1 MLSLPVPAFV
11 ALVLGYLALRAL
23 LARDRP
29 ALALFLAACAAQSL
43 MVALVGGYGF
53 GGFRPILP
61 VGAAAIPPLA
71 WIAFRTALF
80 RPPSWREDW
89 RHLAAPLL
97 TALCGL
103 LAPEALDALVS
114 AIFIGYGAAILLAL
128 RRTPDPPL
136 ARLGAGDLPRIIW
149 SALGWALIAS
159 AVSDLLIALAHASGR
174 AHWAGLVISL
184 FSSSLLLLL
193 GLLSVSP
200 SAAGEAEPPA
210 EAPSAPEA
218 SLQEPD
224 AETLA
229 ADVEILARL
238 DAHMAQE
245 KPHLDPELTLTRLAR
260 RLRLPEKR
268 LSAAI
273 NRATGENVS
282 RQINGWRVRHAC
294 GLLAQGEGVTEA
306 MLASGFNTK
315 SNFNREFLRVTGE
328 TPSAWKASRQAR
340 GA

>member
-1 MLSLPVPAFV
+1 MLGLPVPAFV

-29 ALALFLAACAAQSL
+29 MLALFLAACAAQSL

-53 GGFRPILP
+53 DGLRLILP
-61 VGAAAIPPLA
+61 VGAAAVPPLA

-89 RHLAAPLL
+89 RHIAAPLL
-97 TALCGL
+97 TALCSL

-114 AIFIGYGAAILLAL
+114 VLFIGYGAAILLVL

-136 ARLGAGDLPRIIW
+136 ARLGAGDLPRVIW

-159 AVSDLLIALAHASGR
+159 ALSDLLIALAYASGR
-174 AHWAGLVISL
+174 AQWAGLVISL

-210 EAPSAPEA
+210 EAPPAPEPEPPA
-218 SLQEPD
+218 QEPD
-224 AETLA
+224 AA
-229 ADVEILARL
+229 AVAEDAEILARL
-238 DAHMAQE
+238 DAFMGQE

-268 LSAAI
+268 LSAAV

-294 GLLAQGEGVTEA
+294 ALLAQGEGVTEA

-328 TPSAWKASRQAR
+328 TPSAWKASQ
-340 GA
+340 GQ

>member
-11 ALVLGYLALRAL
+11 ALVLGYLGLRAL

-29 ALALFLAACAAQSL
+29 MLGVFLAACAAQSL
-43 MVALVGGYGF
+43 MVALAGGYGVE
-53 GGFRPILP
+53 GLRLILP

-71 WIAFRTALF
+71 WISFRTALF
-80 RPPSWREDW
+80 QPPSWREDR
-89 RHLAAPLL
+89 RHIAAPLL
-97 TALCGL
+97 TLLCRL
-103 LAPEALDALVS
+103 FAPEALDVAVA
-114 AIFIGYGAAILLAL
+114 AIFVGYGAAILFAL

-159 AVSDLLIALAHASGR
+159 ALSDLLIALAHASGQAR
-174 AHWAGLVISL
+174 WAGVVISL

-200 SAAGEAEPPA
+200 SAAGKVEPPA
-210 EAPSAPEA
+210 EAPSAPEPA
-218 SLQEPD
+218 PQEPD
-224 AETLA
+224 AEVLA
-229 ADVEILARL
+229 ADAEILARL
-238 DAHMAQE
+238 DAYMAQE
-245 KPHLDPELTLTRLAR
+245 KPHLDPDLTLARLAR

-268 LSAAI
+268 LSAAV

-294 GLLAQGEGVTEA
+294 ALLAQGEGVTEA

-328 TPSAWKASRQAR
+328 TPSVWKASQ
-340 GA
+340 GQ